1 MGFIKGLL
9 TLSALAGCFAGGT
22 YAGWHAHKLTGE
34 VVTAMNRV
42 EQAKSAVMFWEDN
55 GND

>member
-22 YAGWHAHKLTGE
+22 YAGWHAHRLTGE
-34 VVTAMNRV
+34 VMTAMNRV
-42 EQAKSAVMFWEDN
+42 EQAKSAVMFWGN
-55 GND
+55 GDE